1 MATSNLNKEDW
12 DLSSLES
19 ATQIPSNID
28 NNQSA
33 TSNVAT
39 NTIDTSGW
47 NIPDYI
53 QNYDDPT
60 TIRKIQYG
68 AAQETYLLGDVW
80 RLTKSAFEAAIGPDS
95 FAEERKETEEER
107 IQKIYD
113 EFPEFKSGRFD
124 NDMAVWGGRSLIMLT
139 DPVYMLMPWSRA
151 AQA

>member
-53 QNYDDPT
+53 QNYDDPS

-95 FAEERKETEEER
+95 FAEEREETEEAVLEV
-107 IQKIYD
+107 IKDMTSKI
-113 EFPEFKSGRFD
+113 K
-124 NDMAVWGGRSLIMLT
+124 
-139 DPVYMLMPWSRA
+139 
-151 AQA
+151 